1 MTDIWLY
8 GNPMWVTIVIM
19 TLRKR
24 YENPYCNEPLSNYEG
39 ITLVS
44 LINKSWG
51 TSIITRWQ
59 SAWIDQRF
67 RISWQFQLRQLIVIG
82 EIRSQPPT
90 LISTH
95 MSLLLCVLPVGLVSN
110 LPNILIGI
118 FSLPIPSIS
127 TTSPNSK
134 RKCFSPLCDASCLY
148 PTPLIHF
155 FILYSTWL
163 HLTSINNGTKLDVLK
178 ILLKPFFFP
187 SSSLINRHGSL

>member
-1 MTDIWLY
+1 M
-8 GNPMWVTIVIM
+8 
-19 TLRKR
+19 
-24 YENPYCNEPLSNYEG
+24 
-39 ITLVS
+39 
-44 LINKSWG
+44 
-51 TSIITRWQ
+51 
-59 SAWIDQRF
+59 DQRF

-95 MSLLLCVLPVGLVSN
+95 MSLLLCVFPVGLVSN

-178 ILLKPFFFP
+178 ILLKPFFFLQAP
-187 SSSLINRHGSL
+187 SSIVIVLCNKFISNVYFGRSPLLHRSHNFYVENRKLKLCSLFKKQCIVYV

>member
-24 YENPYCNEPLSNYEG
+24 YENPYCNEFLSNYEG

-59 SAWIDQRF
+59 SAWIDRRF
-67 RISWQFQLRQLIVIG
+67 RIPRQFQLRQLTVIG

-95 MSLLLCVLPVGLVSN
+95 MSLLLCVFPVGLVSN
-110 LPNILIGI
+110 LT
-118 FSLPIPSIS
+118 FSLG
-127 TTSPNSK
+127 
-134 RKCFSPLCDASCLY
+134 FSPYAYPPCPPHLQTQRGNAFLHCVMPHASI
-148 PTPLIHF
+148 PL
-155 FILYSTWL
+155 L
-163 HLTSINNGTKLDVLK
+163 
-178 ILLKPFFFP
+178 
-187 SSSLINRHGSL
+187 